1 MTNDTLHVCTTLTQV
16 FLKDRRIN
24 MSHLSLVMHIVF
36 LAFSQIPASTSMQLR
51 RLENSI
57 VVLKALKCGVY
68 KFLQHNGDKSVRITV
83 EELSSFEHFSVEGA
97 APLKFI
103 DCLSDLNSTKS
114 KKIMQNYAKI

>member
-1 MTNDTLHVCTTLTQV
+1 MHNFDSGVFKGPAHQYVSLISRHAHSFSCILSDSCLH
-16 FLKDRRIN
+16 FNAAEAIG
-24 MSHLSLVMHIVF
+24 
-36 LAFSQIPASTSMQLR
+36 
-51 RLENSI
+51 NSI
-57 VVLKALKCGVY
+57 VVFKALKCGVY